1 MASLLQTSY
10 SSESNIEDKLDDCIA
25 EFVKDK
31 NFENFS
37 ELFLEIE
44 DTEVKNT
51 GWEYRRD
58 IKLFKIIAFA

>member
-1 MASLLQTSY
+1 MVSLLQTSY

-51 GWEYRRD
+51 G
-58 IKLFKIIAFA
+58 

>member
-1 MASLLQTSY
+1 MVSLLQTSY

-25 EFVKDK
+25 ELVKDK

-51 GWEYRRD
+51 DWEYRRD
-58 IKLFKIIAFA
+58 IKLFKIIAFV